1 MKTTELLRDA
11 LIVAG
16 AALIVAGLWQ
26 IWRPLGLMALGL
38 LLVVLPI
45 VWELDAARRKA
56 AGEDARPIH
65 PVRTL

>member
-26 IWRPLGLMALGL
+26 IWCPLGLMALGL
-38 LLVVLPI
+38 LLVALPI
-45 VWELDAARRKA
+45 AWELDNDRRSSR
-56 AGEDARPIH
+56 GESDRIH
-65 PVRTL
+65 RSRELL